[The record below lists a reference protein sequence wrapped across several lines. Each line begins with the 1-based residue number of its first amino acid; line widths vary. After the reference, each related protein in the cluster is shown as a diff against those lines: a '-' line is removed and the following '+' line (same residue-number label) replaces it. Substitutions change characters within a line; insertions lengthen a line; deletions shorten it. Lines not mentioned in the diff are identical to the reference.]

1 MNQVL
6 SQRESSKQVR
16 RERIV
21 DCARNLIRQEGF
33 DALNIRALA
42 EAADVTVPT
51 IYNLVGG
58 KTVIL
63 ELMAREMVQQL
74 VSAHETS
81 TTRDPIEKAEEV
93 IAEMRAI
100 YTADEKLSREVMLAL
115 DKLDSP
121 LVARSSFHQPGRVV
135 AIEDWQRALDDG
147 LLAGKI
153 SSRILARGL
162 TNAFAQAQH
171 SWLLGHISL
180 QEMENQAL
188 IGCFITLAADAK
200 PKLHARLVEKIQR
213 LGEGSGF
220 LGSE

>member
-51 IYNLVGG
+51 IYN
-58 KTVIL
+58 
-63 ELMAREMVQQL
+63 LMAREMVQQL

-135 AIEDWQRALDDG
+135 AIEDCQRALDDG